1 MGIQIE
7 TTIYGAQIGREL
19 AGEPEELRYALEELT
34 GYDAARL
41 GREVAEV
48 GFFQDRDE
56 TATWL
61 RNFADALSSEGSD
74 NG

>member
-7 TTIYGAQIGREL
+7 TTIYGAQIGRAL
-19 AGEPEELRYALEELT
+19 GGDPEELRYALEELT
-34 GYDAARL
+34 DYDAVRL

-56 TATWL
+56 TAAWL
-61 RNFADALSSEGSD
+61 RDFADALSSEGACD
-74 NG
+74 D